1 MTQKETKKR
10 QKIMSGTISFELSS
24 MQPEPGTCGSRRKR
38 TIAERWT
45 QPPCCRQQHHRDGRA

>member
-38 TIAERWT
+38 TIAER
-45 QPPCCRQQHHRDGRA
+45 